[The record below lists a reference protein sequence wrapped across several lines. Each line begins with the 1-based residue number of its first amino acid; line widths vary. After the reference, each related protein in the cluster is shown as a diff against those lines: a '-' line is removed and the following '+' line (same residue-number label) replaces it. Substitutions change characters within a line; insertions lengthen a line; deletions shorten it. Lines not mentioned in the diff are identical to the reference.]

1 MLLHHIEAKHQVSA
15 SAKRT
20 KTDQLMSN
28 PPSPIPLQQLLDE
41 VNQCQLCTAHLPL
54 GPRPVVQIQDRAR
67 LLIIGQAP
75 GTRVHATGIPWN
87 DPSGDRLRR
96 WLAVERE
103 PFYNDPRIAIMP
115 MGFCYPGKGRS
126 GDLPPRPECAPQWHA
141 ALLQH
146 MPELELILC
155 IGQYAQNYYL
165 RNHDAGRFGSLTERV
180 SHWRQFVPGHL
191 PLPHPSPRNI
201 RWFQQNPWF
210 EEELVPWLQQRVAV
224 LLQD

>member
-1 MLLHHIEAKHQVSA
+1 
-15 SAKRT
+15 
-20 KTDQLMSN
+20 MSTTSTN
-28 PPSPIPLQQLLDE
+28 IPLHQLLNE
-41 VNQCQLCTAHLPL
+41 VQQCRLCADHLPL
-54 GPRPVVQIQDRAR
+54 GPRPVVQIRDGAR

-75 GTRVHATGIPWN
+75 GTRVHASGIPWN

-96 WLAVERE
+96 WLGIERE
-103 PFYNDPRIAIMP
+103 TFYDDPRIAIMP

-126 GDLPPRPECAPQWHA
+126 GDLPPRPECAPQWHQ

-146 MPELELILC
+146 MPELELTLC

-165 RNHDAGRFGSLTERV
+165 RDHEAGRFASLTERV
-180 SHWRQFVPGHL
+180 RQWQQFAPDYL

-201 RWFQQNPWF
+201 RWFNNNPWF
-210 EEELVPWLQQRVAV
+210 EDELVPWLQQRVST